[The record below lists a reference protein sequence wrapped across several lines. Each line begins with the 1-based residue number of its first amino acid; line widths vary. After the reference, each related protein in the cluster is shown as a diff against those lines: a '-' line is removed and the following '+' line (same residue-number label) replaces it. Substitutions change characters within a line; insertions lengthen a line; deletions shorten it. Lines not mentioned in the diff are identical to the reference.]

1 MPACAGRETTK
12 MEREKIDLK
21 ELQKLTLDLIIEFDA
36 FCQKNDI
43 KYVLGGGSMLGAIR
57 HKGFIPWDD
66 DMDVMMLREEYD
78 KLLKAAQ
85 KAAKEPAD
93 SENGLKSDRKF
104 ISPYDRTFA
113 RNFAR
118 YVRCD
123 YTKHEEGFVEDDCP
137 WIGID
142 IFPIDFVPGDD
153 RFKKQMKQVRFWRKM
168 LLFSLTVPNS
178 GKSKAKKIAKNIIRP
193 FTKMI
198 GSYNMALKMDK
209 IAMKYA
215 DKDKT
220 YIAAVCGMYGD
231 RERWK
236 LKEYLPQI
244 RVPFEGVLLPVP
256 KNYDIYLSNLYHD
269 YMKLPPEDKR
279 KYSCA
284 TVYKN
289 K

>member
-1 MPACAGRETTK
+1 MK
-12 MEREKIDLK
+12 KEKIGLK
-21 ELQKLTLDLIIEFDA
+21 ELQELTLDLIIEFDA
-36 FCQKNDI
+36 FCQANDI
-43 KYVLGGGSMLGAIR
+43 KYTLAGGSMLGAIR

-66 DMDVMMLREEYD
+66 DMDVMMLREEYN
-78 KLLKAAQ
+78 KLLEAAEKAS
-85 KAAKEPAD
+85 KVSKD
-93 SENGLKSDRKF
+93 SEKGLKPNRKF
-104 ISPYDRTFA
+104 VSLYDHTFA

-153 RFKKQMKQVRFWRKM
+153 KFKKQVKQIQFWRKM

-193 FTKMI
+193 FTKAV
-198 GSYNMALKMDK
+198 GSFNMAHKMDK
-209 IAMKYA
+209 IAMRY
-215 DKDKT
+215 DEGDKT
-220 YIAAVCGMYGD
+220 YIAAICGMYGD

-236 LKEYLPQI
+236 LEEYLPQI
-244 RVPFEGVLLPVP
+244 RVPFEGVLLPIP
-256 KNYDIYLSNLYHD
+256 KNYDIYLCNLYND

-284 TVYKN
+284 IVYKN
-289 K
+289 N

>member
-1 MPACAGRETTK
+1 MI
-12 MEREKIDLK
+12 EREKIGLK

-78 KLLKAAQ
+78 KLLKAAE
-85 KAAKEPAD
+85 KAAKEPSD
-93 SENGLKSDRKF
+93 SEGGLKIDRRF
-104 ISPYDRTFA
+104 ISPYDHTFA

-123 YTKHEEGFVEDDCP
+123 YTKHEEGFEEDDCP

-193 FTKMI
+193 FTKLI

-215 DKDKT
+215 DGDRT

-236 LKEYLPQI
+236 LEEYLPQV

-269 YMKLPPEDKR
+269 YMQLPPEDKR

-289 K
+289 